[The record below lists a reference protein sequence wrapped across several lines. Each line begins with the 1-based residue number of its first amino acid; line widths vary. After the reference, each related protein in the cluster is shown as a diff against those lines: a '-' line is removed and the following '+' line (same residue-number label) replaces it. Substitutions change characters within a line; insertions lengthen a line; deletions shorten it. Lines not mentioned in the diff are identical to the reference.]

1 MNLTFLDKIK
11 SDDNMKK
18 LTQSLEDYLEAMY
31 VINLTNKVIRVKE
44 IAKFLDVKTPSVV
57 DAVGKLT
64 ERGLVIH
71 EKYGYLE
78 LTDEGHRL
86 AKGVNDKHE
95 KLYKFLIEILGVS
108 RSVSKKDACNIE
120 HYISK
125 EAMEKMIKL
134 TKFVD
139 TCPEGYPQWLKNFNY
154 YAKYGRHPKDRYE
167 KGTRK

>member
-1 MNLTFLDKIK
+1 
-11 SDDNMKK
+11 MKK
-18 LTQSLEDYLEAMY
+18 LTQSLEDYLEAIF
-31 VINLTNKVIRVKE
+31 VIGLTNKVVRVKE

-78 LTDEGHRL
+78 LSDEGYRL
-86 AKGVNDKHE
+86 AKDVNDKHE
-95 KLYKFLIEILGVS
+95 KLYKFLTEILGVS

-125 EAMEKMIKL
+125 EAMEKMIKF
-134 TKFVD
+134 TRFVD
-139 TCPEGYPQWLKNFNY
+139 TCSEGYPQWLKHFNY
-154 YAKYGRHPKDRYE
+154 YAKYGQHPKDCCK
-167 KGTRK
+167 KGAHK